1 MAAMSTSF
9 PEPPR
14 TLVIACGAL
23 AREFLF
29 LKERNGWDHM
39 TITCLPAKLHNRP
52 QLIPE
57 AVREKIREMRA
68 GYDRV
73 LCLYGDCGTGGLLDQ
88 VLAEEGAERIAGAHC
103 YEFFLG
109 SPEFEAL
116 NDEDPATF
124 YLTDYLVRHFETLI
138 IKGLGLDRYPQLLET
153 YFGNYNR
160 VVFLS
165 QIPDPVLLKKAEEAA
180 RRLGLP
186 LVARETGLGGIETFL
201 ATA

>member
-1 MAAMSTSF
+1 MGELSTSF

-138 IKGLGLDRYPQLLET
+138 IKGLGLDRFPQLLET

-165 QIPDPVLLKKAEEAA
+165 QIPDWMLLEKAEEAA

-186 LVARETGLGGIETFL
+186 LVVRETGLGGIETFL

>member
-186 LVARETGLGGIETFL
+186 LVVRETGLGGIETFL

>member
-9 PEPPR
+9 AEPPR

-186 LVARETGLGGIETFL
+186 LVVRETGLGGIETFL